1 MTVGEFERVLRSF
14 ADDASDLD
22 VSNGKVV
29 VEIWDELV
37 HASLEDSLGEVYVVE
52 NGGRVSAAK
61 WLVQRI
67 ARVPLLA
74 DRILKHVEDEPYYV
88 APSGRLL
95 DRVNDAPEDA
105 DQEIPDVGV
114 DVLKRLRGTTGTTS
128 VHYLTSDAGE
138 GKTTLINWMAR
149 RQAERYKRKDA
160 NWLLVPIRLG
170 GRAFLSFDDI
180 VVAELSNKL
189 RFPFFYYDA
198 FIELVRM
205 RIIVPAFDGFE
216 EMFVERSSGEAI
228 SALSNLIRDL
238 QSSGSILVAARKAY
252 FEYGS
257 LETQAKLFDAIQ
269 DQSVSVDY
277 ARTSLGRWNR
287 QKFLEYARKRGVSDG
302 PQMYERV
309 ENRTGVKHPVLTR
322 AVLVKRLIDVSQ
334 QGEAGELLDRLEQ
347 EPYDYFHSFVESIV
361 AREAREKWIDRS
373 GSPRQPLMTVDEHH
387 GLLAEVAKEMWI
399 TSTDVLR
406 RDYLELV
413 AELFAADRDKDP
425 SIVRQIKERVT
436 QHSVLALRGLRYGF
450 DHEDFQSYYL
460 GEGLGR
466 IFTASTGLSDVRID
480 LDDYLRKRILP
491 SLAADSA
498 VNAAKRN
505 GVDPRVFLEALQ
517 WLVKR
522 AHPSSYIVEN
532 AGALAVRLLESIND
546 DKRTD
551 LTGFVFPQDSLR
563 GRQLGRVRFQQCQF
577 LSTSL
582 DGARLAGSRFEECTM
597 QELSWSKRFEAAG
610 AAIRGGTVTSVIR
623 GGGRGIY
630 APLDVRQ
637 ALRGAGFRVED
648 PPGKPEEV
656 WVEPDTDTRLAERAF
671 RAFIRTTHVHED
683 VFRRKCGTQARQFF
697 GKVLPK
703 MLEAGVLADDE
714 AVRNQRR
721 YKLAVPMRAV
731 ATQVPARVETLD
743 EFLAAIR
750 AAA

>member
-14 ADDASDLD
+14 ADDASNLD
-22 VSNGKVV
+22 VSKGQVL
-29 VEIWDELV
+29 VEIRDELV

-105 DQEIPDVGV
+105 DQEIADVGV

-257 LETQAKLFDAIQ
+257 LKTQAKLFDAIQ

-277 ARTSLGRWNR
+277 ARTSLDRWNR
-287 QKFLEYARKRGVSDG
+287 QKFLEYVRKRGVSDG

-309 ENRTGVKHPVLTR
+309 ENKTGAKHPVLTR
-322 AVLVKRLIDVSQ
+322 AVLVKRLIDVSE
-334 QGEAGELLDRLEQ
+334 QGEAGELLERLEQ
-347 EPYDYFHSFVESIV
+347 EPYDYFHSFVERIV

-373 GSPRQPLMTVDEHH
+373 GSPRQPLMTTDEHH

-436 QHSVLALRGLRYGF
+436 QHSVLALRGLRYRF

-466 IFTASTGLSDVRID
+466 MFTASAGLSDVRID

-498 VNAAKRN
+498 VNAAKRR
-505 GVDPRVFLEALQ
+505 GVDPRMFLEALQ

-532 AGALAVRLLESIND
+532 AGALAVRLLESIDD

-577 LSTSL
+577 LSTSRCAPCRFSVRGVY
-582 DGARLAGSRFEECTM
+582 DARALVA
-597 QELSWSKRFEAAG
+597 Q
-610 AAIRGGTVTSVIR
+610 AIRGGRCRHSRRDRDQRHTRRGPWHLRALRCAASVARCWIPIGGVARQAGRGMGRARQRHATGRAGVQGIHPHHSCPRGCVQTQVRHAGSPLLRQGSAQDARSRCPGRRR
-623 GGGRGIY
+623 GGAEPASLQAGGPNAGRRNPGSRSSR
-630 APLDVRQ
+630 D
-637 ALRGAGFRVED
+637 AG
-648 PPGKPEEV
+648 
-656 WVEPDTDTRLAERAF
+656 
-671 RAFIRTTHVHED
+671 
-683 VFRRKCGTQARQFF
+683 
-697 GKVLPK
+697 
-703 MLEAGVLADDE
+703 
-714 AVRNQRR
+714 
-721 YKLAVPMRAV
+721 
-731 ATQVPARVETLD
+731 
-743 EFLAAIR
+743 
-750 AAA
+750 